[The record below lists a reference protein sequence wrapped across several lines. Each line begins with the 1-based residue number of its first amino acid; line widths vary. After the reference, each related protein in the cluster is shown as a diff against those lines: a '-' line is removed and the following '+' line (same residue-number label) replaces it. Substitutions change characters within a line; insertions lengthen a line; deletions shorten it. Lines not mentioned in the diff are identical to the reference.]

1 MAVDQAVDLNRT
13 TALGA
18 TTDLVEAGAV
28 FNDATRLLDGGLWNA
43 PNANN
48 QNPYQG
54 MFTTD
59 LHAEAAD
66 IAAVLTA
73 GSYTA
78 GGATFQLSTQDI
90 AALNDV
96 ETQISDMLVQA
107 GHAVGN
113 GPGAI
118 AAQAALHADDLAV
131 LNDINNE
138 PMGGTFATQLA
149 ANTYAASTGAN

>member
-1 MAVDQAVDLNRT
+1 MAVDLERT
-13 TALGA
+13 TALGL
-18 TTDLVEAGAV
+18 TTDLEQAGAV

-66 IAAVLTA
+66 IAAMLATPASVTVGGNAITLTA
-73 GSYTA
+73 A
-78 GGATFQLSTQDI
+78 DLS
-90 AALNDV
+90 ALGDV
-96 ETQISDMLVQA
+96 QTQINDMLAQA
-107 GHAVGN
+107 AHAVGN

-118 AAQAALHADDLAV
+118 A
-131 LNDINNE
+131 
-138 PMGGTFATQLA
+138 
-149 ANTYAASTGAN
+149 

>member
-1 MAVDQAVDLNRT
+1 MAVPNLDRDMG
-13 TALGA
+13 ALDV
-18 TTDLVEAGAV
+18 TTDLEQAGAV
-28 FNDATRLLDGGLWNA
+28 FNDATRLLDGGLWNH

-59 LHAEAAD
+59 LHAEATD
-66 IAAVLTA
+66 IAAMLANPGTVTVGGTAITLTA
-73 GSYTA
+73 A
-78 GGATFQLSTQDI
+78 DLSV
-90 AALNDV
+90 LGDV
-96 ETQISDMLVQA
+96 QTQINDMLVQA

-131 LNDINNE
+131 
-138 PMGGTFATQLA
+138 
-149 ANTYAASTGAN
+149 